1 MSAVLTIDVPA
12 PKVDRRSV
20 VISGLQ
26 FSEMAAAGMYTV
38 VLVLRGSGL
47 ATQAT
52 VRMANADGTHTVW
65 AGATAP
71 LTDAPRE
78 FRWTFTAAEK
88 PTALTVLEVSVPT
101 DQLDAGSEE
110 LEVVR
115 WGLFEGAYDWNW
127 FGGDGEVGGAAR
139 TGYHVY
145 AWDGEAG
152 YSPVTMN
159 AIGQEV
165 SEQILREN
173 WRKLLRLLWTP
184 GRQIA
189 LTKRW
194 TDEFGDQHTATAMAQ
209 YSGGLKPDV
218 GAGGTRLEF
227 SVDLTLADPFFYDA
241 VPQVINV
248 PFGDQ
253 VVHEVLGDFRSRK
266 TFIDVTG
273 DIDSLQLSAPGNYM
287 KLNNDSWHEAPN
299 SGMQV
304 SFQVDVERFKAVKR
318 RFNGADF
325 TQEQTWTGKIT
336 HRGLAEFFALE
347 PGDAQVIY
355 AGGSTSKP
363 ATVAITYYPAWL

>member
-1 MSAVLTIDVPA
+1 MSGVLTLSAPA

-20 VISGLQ
+20 VISGMQ
-26 FSEMAAAGMYTV
+26 SADMAAGGLYTLV
-38 VLVLRGSGL
+38 VVLRGSGL

-52 VRMANADGTHTVW
+52 LRMANADGTHTVW

-78 FRWTFTAAEK
+78 FRWTFTAAEA

-101 DQLDAGSEE
+101 DQLDTGSEE

-145 AWDGEAG
+145 EWDGEVG
-152 YSPVTMN
+152 YSAVTMN
-159 AIGQEV
+159 EIGVETSQ
-165 SEQILREN
+165 QILRDN
-173 WRKLLRLLWTP
+173 WRRLMKLLWTP
-184 GRQIA
+184 YRQIA

-194 TDEFGDQHTATAMAQ
+194 TDEYGEQHTATAMAQ
-209 YSGGLKPDV
+209 FSGGLKPDV
-218 GAGGTRLEF
+218 GGGGTRLEF
-227 SVDLTLADPFFYDA
+227 SVDLTLADPFFYDVA
-241 VPQVINV
+241 PQVISMNL
-248 PFGDQ
+248 GDQ
-253 VVHEVLGDFRSRK
+253 VYREVLGDYRSRK
-266 TFIDVTG
+266 TFIDVAG
-273 DIDSLQLSAPGNYM
+273 DIDSLQLSAPGAWM
-287 KLNNDSWHEAPN
+287 KLNNDSWHEPPN

-325 TQEQTWTGKIT
+325 TQESSWTGNVT
-336 HRGLAEFFALE
+336 HQGQTEFFALE
-347 PGDAQVIY
+347 PGDGVSIY
-355 AGGSTSKP
+355 AGGSSAKP